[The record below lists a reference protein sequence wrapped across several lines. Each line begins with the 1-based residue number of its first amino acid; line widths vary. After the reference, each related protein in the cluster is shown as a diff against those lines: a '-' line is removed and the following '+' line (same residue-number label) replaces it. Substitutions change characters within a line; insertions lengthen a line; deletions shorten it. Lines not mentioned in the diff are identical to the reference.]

1 MGGKASGQERNEP
14 HLQAA
19 PASRFPAVTAQGQE
33 AGVRVRLVA
42 VMEDERPP
50 GGPAVGPKGAA
61 VPCRRSSG
69 LFLAAV
75 F

>member
-1 MGGKASGQERNEP
+1 MSRIFRP
-14 HLQAA
+14 T

-50 GGPAVGPKGAA
+50 EGPQWDRKEQLFPVGGHGV
-61 VPCRRSSG
+61 SSSPPFSEG
-69 LFLAAV
+69 DV
-75 F
+75 QRQK